1 MISIVYKCRQIYPS
15 SHGMVWHL
23 SRSWPFE
30 LSSHPFSIRA
40 LLTPVLVR
48 ICAWCMGMFVPNC
61 GFKFM
66 VQVHV
71 GKYAIHLG
79 RWRMAPI
86 QMVIGDQWFTTLYKV
101 PKENTSCWEWNLVTT
116 LLTSTHRNAAWQ
128 RSVQCQKILLWLMPN
143 HTPKAKFISIYPWR
157 IHGTILY
164 LPIIYTFKD

>member
-1 MISIVYKCRQIYPS
+1 
-15 SHGMVWHL
+15 MVWYGICPGHGL
-23 SRSWPFE
+23 SN
-30 LSSHPFSIRA
+30 SHHIHSLYVPCWRRFWYGYARD
-40 LLTPVLVR
+40 V
-48 ICAWCMGMFVPNC
+48 WVPNC